1 MPRIEMNL
9 ADYIRVVRKRKRIVI
24 LAFLLVFL
32 STIYFTLKQTPVYQT
47 SCKVKIEQRKTVAEV
62 LTELVTWSPADEMAS
77 QANLIKSYQ
86 VMEKVAE
93 ELNMI
98 SPDTKPSSRMAA
110 VKNIQSKI
118 AAEQVEYT
126 NIIEISVVSSN
137 PEEALTLAN
146 TVAQVYVESHFENK
160 KKEASNV
167 KEFVK
172 AQLDNYLLELQRSER
187 ALQRFRQENPLVVE
201 RDIKSASVVQ
211 ADPRVASLKQ
221 EIVKLELELISKKS
235 QYTDEHPE
243 VITLKR
249 QIEEA
254 KKDLSESLNQL
265 TAQQRELSTREIQ
278 LIQLKRN
285 VSIAEDVYMMF
296 KTKYEEARILEA
308 EKARDVTIVE
318 PASLPSVPISPNKSF
333 NFMIGILSGLLFGLI
348 MAFVTESFDT
358 SIGRVDDI
366 EELTKVPVLGII
378 PSTSLEKGRKIFK
391 TLFKRRKP
399 ISEEEQLHE
408 RLVTLFE
415 PSSVVAESYKTLRT
429 HLDLTGLK
437 KVGNCIVVTSAS
449 PQEGKTQTLANLG
462 VSLAQSG
469 QKVLIVGSDFRKPM
483 IHKLFGLNRSPGL
496 TEILVG
502 KLSWKDAVK
511 TEVDMLI
518 GGLEYEQILKTQ
530 GIENL
535 RIITCGERA
544 PNPAELLS
552 FPETDAL
559 IEELKDNF
567 DVILF
572 DSPPVLPVTDS
583 AVLAAK
589 VDGVILV
596 YQAGRTSRHALNR
609 ARVQLES
616 VDAKILGVVIN
627 NLRAEFIEDVTPY
640 QRYRYYGYYG
650 EKREKKE

>member
-1 MPRIEMNL
+1 MPKIEMNL
-9 ADYIRVVRKRKRIVI
+9 ADYMRVVRKRKRIII

-32 STIYFTLKQTPVYQT
+32 STIYFTLKQTPIYQT

-93 ELNMI
+93 ELNRI
-98 SPDTKPSSRMAA
+98 VPDTKPSGRMAA

-118 AAEQVEYT
+118 EAEQVEYT

-137 PEEALTLAN
+137 PEEAVTLAN

-167 KEFVK
+167 KKFVK
-172 AQLDNYLLELQRSER
+172 DQLDNYLLELQRSER

-211 ADPRVASLKQ
+211 VDPRVTSLKE

-243 VITLKR
+243 VIILKR

-254 KKDLSESLNQL
+254 RKDLSDSLQQL
-265 TAQQRELSTREIQ
+265 TAQQRELSTKEIG

-333 NFMIGILSGLLFGLI
+333 NFMIGILSGLIFGLI

-358 SIGRVDDI
+358 SIGRIDDI

-378 PSTSLEKGRKIFK
+378 PSTSLEKGRKFFK
-391 TLFKRRKP
+391 TLFKKRKP
-399 ISEEEQLHE
+399 TSEEEQLHE

-429 HLDLTGLK
+429 HLDLTGLR
-437 KVGNCIVVTSAS
+437 KVGNCIVITSAS

-469 QKVLIVGSDFRKPM
+469 RKVLIVGSDFRKPM
-483 IHKLFGLNRSPGL
+483 IYKLFGLKRSPGL
-496 TEILVG
+496 TEVLVG
-502 KLSWKDAVK
+502 KLPWKDAVK

-552 FPETDAL
+552 FPEIDTL

-609 ARVQLES
+609 ARIQLES

-627 NLRAEFIEDVTPY
+627 NLKAEFIEDVTPY